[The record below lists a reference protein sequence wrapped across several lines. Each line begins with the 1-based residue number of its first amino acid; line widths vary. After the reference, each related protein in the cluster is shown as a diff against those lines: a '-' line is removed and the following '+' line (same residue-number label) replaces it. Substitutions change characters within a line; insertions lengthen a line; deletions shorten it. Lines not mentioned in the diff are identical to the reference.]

1 MVYLKGKLTKT
12 TAKFV
17 GEQKKVPKCKYFLQQ
32 KFVSE
37 DSEQVLFLIPLDPN

>member
-1 MVYLKGKLTKT
+1 MVYLKLKLTKT
-12 TAKFV
+12 AVKFV

-37 DSEQVLFLIPLDPN
+37 DSELFFIFDPTGP